1 MFNQRIQLS
10 PEQEKQLDELLS
22 KKVGNRYMITGEEA
36 RLIKAQVTQ
45 DIQKGVKLD
54 QAAVRKALD
63 TIRDTLPKIN

>member
-22 KKVGNRYMITGEEA
+22 KKVGNRYIITGEEA

-54 QAAVRKALD
+54 QAAVRKAID